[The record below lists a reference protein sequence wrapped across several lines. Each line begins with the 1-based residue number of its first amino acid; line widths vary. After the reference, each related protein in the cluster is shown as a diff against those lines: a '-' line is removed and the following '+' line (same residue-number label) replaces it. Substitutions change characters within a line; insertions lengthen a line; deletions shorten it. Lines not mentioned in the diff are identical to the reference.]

1 MIPVPQTPRR
11 ASDVHSRL
19 PIRTPQSRTPR
30 ASLMPLEERE
40 NIPYHTQALPRNK
53 PADEIARMP
62 DDLRKEKHA
71 LQNERE
77 DLRTEIRM

>member
-1 MIPVPQTPRR
+1 M
-11 ASDVHSRL
+11 
-19 PIRTPQSRTPR
+19 RTPQSRTPR

-53 PADEIARMP
+53 PADEIARMAEALL